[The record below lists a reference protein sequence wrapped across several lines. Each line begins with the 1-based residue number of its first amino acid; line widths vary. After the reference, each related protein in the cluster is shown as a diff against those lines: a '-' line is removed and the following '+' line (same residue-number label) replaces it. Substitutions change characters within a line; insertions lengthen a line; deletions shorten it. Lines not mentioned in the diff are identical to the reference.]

1 MSTSKKLLINLFF
14 NVISLILIIF
24 ISFYIANKNIDLLI
38 KKDLETIGLSI
49 DNLISIFEEN
59 DSKAWENNKFK
70 EAIKKIKIGKSG
82 YVYFVDEKGT
92 ITIHPTIEGKNLA
105 NEDFIKKIISDKN
118 SGIIEYYT
126 DVTKQDKIIF
136 YKYIP
141 KWNMWL
147 VPGIN
152 KADYVENIFS
162 EFFYNIVLLGI
173 LLVFVQI
180 ILYFIIA
187 RDITKNIDKFIT
199 YFKEFLDFI
208 TYKQNQ
214 IEKVEIVGNNEFSEM
229 TREINLVIDKFD
241 RRFKDDMKVI
251 GESVLVFDKLKK
263 GTYNIRIRSNTT
275 NPMINT
281 LKVTINETIDYLEKY
296 MREIEKILLSYTSND
311 YKNRINISKDIA
323 NPSRLLKVMES
334 VNTLGETLG
343 NLAKQNLSNGEQ
355 LENNSIIMKSS
366 MQKLAQKTNEQSA
379 SLEQTAT
386 AVEQI
391 SSITRNNTQNAQKM
405 SSLGETVKSAAQT
418 GYNLADKTTFSM
430 DEINEKVSAINEAI
444 SIIDQIAFQTN
455 ILSLNAAVEAATA
468 GEAGKGF
475 AVVAQEVRNLA
486 NRSAQAASKIKS
498 LVESANFEANEGK
511 NIADNMIK
519 GYEDLASKISQ
530 TKEIINSV
538 TIFSKEQEIGII
550 QINDTISKIDS
561 ATQKN
566 AKTALNIDNL
576 SNEVSKLSNK
586 LLQITSQS
594 KIDDKYYEMVENI
607 DLIKELSTYKN
618 DHINFKKRYYKT
630 LNNFSN
636 IVIDNSESCNVG
648 KWMISCENNNEI
660 FVKNEK
666 WKVLKQTHKD
676 VHQKMQEYIT
686 QNANKIE
693 NKILRQIASQI
704 EDATMKFFDSLNDIL
719 YLESK
724 NKK

>member
-92 ITIHPTIEGKNLA
+92 ITIHPTIEGKNLG

-152 KADYVENIFS
+152 KADYVENIYS

-180 ILYFIIA
+180 VLYFIIA

-296 MREIEKILLSYTSND
+296 MREIEKILLSYTTND

-355 LENNSIIMKSS
+355 LENNSTIMKSS

-486 NRSAQAASKIKS
+486 NKSSEAANEIKV
-498 LVESANFEANEGK
+498 LVESATLKANEGK
-511 NIADNMIK
+511 VIAQEMQDGYKSLHSHITETLSIIEDVSIAAKEQMK
-519 GYEDLASKISQ
+519 GIEQVSDAIVTLNKI
-530 TKEIINSV
+530 TKENESE
-538 TIFSKEQEIGII
+538 TI
-550 QINDTISKIDS
+550 
-561 ATQKN
+561 
-566 AKTALNIDNL
+566 
-576 SNEVSKLSNK
+576 
-586 LLQITSQS
+586 QITSIAAEVS
-594 KIDDKYYEMVENI
+594 EMAYEV
-607 DLIKELSTYKN
+607 
-618 DHINFKKRYYKT
+618 
-630 LNNFSN
+630 
-636 IVIDNSESCNVG
+636 V
-648 KWMISCENNNEI
+648 
-660 FVKNEK
+660 
-666 WKVLKQTHKD
+666 
-676 VHQKMQEYIT
+676 
-686 QNANKIE
+686 
-693 NKILRQIASQI
+693 
-704 EDATMKFFDSLNDIL
+704 EDA
-719 YLESK
+719 K
-724 NKK
+724 NKKF

>member
-38 KKDLETIGLSI
+38 KKDLETIASSI

-82 YVYFVDEKGT
+82 YVYFVDDKGT

-152 KADYVENIFS
+152 KADYVENIYS

-296 MREIEKILLSYTSND
+296 MREIEKILLSYTTND

-355 LENNSIIMKSS
+355 LENNSTIMKSS

-486 NRSAQAASKIKS
+486 NKSSEAANEIKV
-498 LVESANFEANEGK
+498 LVESATLKANEGK
-511 NIADNMIK
+511 VIAQEMQDGYKSLHSHITETLSIIEDVSIAAKEQMK
-519 GYEDLASKISQ
+519 GIEQVSDTIVTLNKI
-530 TKEIINSV
+530 TKENESE
-538 TIFSKEQEIGII
+538 TI
-550 QINDTISKIDS
+550 
-561 ATQKN
+561 
-566 AKTALNIDNL
+566 
-576 SNEVSKLSNK
+576 
-586 LLQITSQS
+586 QITSIAAEVS
-594 KIDDKYYEMVENI
+594 EMAYEV
-607 DLIKELSTYKN
+607 
-618 DHINFKKRYYKT
+618 
-630 LNNFSN
+630 
-636 IVIDNSESCNVG
+636 V
-648 KWMISCENNNEI
+648 
-660 FVKNEK
+660 
-666 WKVLKQTHKD
+666 
-676 VHQKMQEYIT
+676 
-686 QNANKIE
+686 
-693 NKILRQIASQI
+693 
-704 EDATMKFFDSLNDIL
+704 EDA
-719 YLESK
+719 K
-724 NKK
+724 NKKF

>member
-355 LENNSIIMKSS
+355 LENNSTIMKSS

-486 NRSAQAASKIKS
+486 NKSSEAANEIKV
-498 LVESANFEANEGK
+498 LVESATLKANEGK
-511 NIADNMIK
+511 VIAQEMQDGYKSLHSHITETLSIIEDVSIAAKEQMK
-519 GYEDLASKISQ
+519 GIEQVSNTIVTLNKI
-530 TKEIINSV
+530 TKENESE
-538 TIFSKEQEIGII
+538 TI
-550 QINDTISKIDS
+550 
-561 ATQKN
+561 
-566 AKTALNIDNL
+566 
-576 SNEVSKLSNK
+576 
-586 LLQITSQS
+586 QITSIAAEVS
-594 KIDDKYYEMVENI
+594 EMAYEV
-607 DLIKELSTYKN
+607 
-618 DHINFKKRYYKT
+618 
-630 LNNFSN
+630 
-636 IVIDNSESCNVG
+636 V
-648 KWMISCENNNEI
+648 
-660 FVKNEK
+660 
-666 WKVLKQTHKD
+666 
-676 VHQKMQEYIT
+676 
-686 QNANKIE
+686 
-693 NKILRQIASQI
+693 
-704 EDATMKFFDSLNDIL
+704 EDA
-719 YLESK
+719 K
-724 NKK
+724 NKKF

>member
-24 ISFYIANKNIDLLI
+24 ISFYIANKNINLLI
-38 KKDLETIGLSI
+38 KKDLENVALSI
-49 DNLISIFEEN
+49 DSLISIFAEN
-59 DSKAWENNKFK
+59 DSKGWQDNKFK

-82 YVYFVDEKGT
+82 YIYFVDDKGT
-92 ITIHPTIEGKNLA
+92 LTIHPTVEGKNLG
-105 NEDFIKKIISDKN
+105 NEDFIQKIVSDKS

-152 KADYVENIFS
+152 KADYLENIYS

-173 LLVFVQI
+173 LLVFIQI

-187 RDITKNIDKFIT
+187 RGITKNIDKFIT

-214 IEKVEIVGNNEFSEM
+214 IEKVETNGNNEFSQM
-229 TREINLVIDKFD
+229 THQINLVIDKFD
-241 RRFKDDMKVI
+241 GRFKDDMKVI
-251 GESVLVFDKLKK
+251 GESVLIFDKLKK
-263 GTYNIRIRSNTT
+263 GIYNCRIRSNTT

-281 LKVTINETIDYLEKY
+281 LKVTINETIDYLETY
-296 MREIEKILLSYTSND
+296 MREIEKVLVSYTSND
-311 YKNRINISKDIA
+311 YKNRINISKEIA

-334 VNTLGETLG
+334 VNTLGEALG
-343 NLAKQNLSNGEQ
+343 NVAKQNLSNGEQ
-355 LENNSIIMKSS
+355 LENNSTIMKSS

-486 NRSAQAASKIKS
+486 NKSSEAANEIKV
-498 LVESANFEANEGK
+498 LVESATLKANEGK
-511 NIADNMIK
+511 VIAQEMQDGYKSLHSHITETLSIIEDVSIAAKEQMK
-519 GYEDLASKISQ
+519 GIEQVSHAIVTLNKI
-530 TKEIINSV
+530 TKENESE
-538 TIFSKEQEIGII
+538 TI
-550 QINDTISKIDS
+550 
-561 ATQKN
+561 
-566 AKTALNIDNL
+566 
-576 SNEVSKLSNK
+576 
-586 LLQITSQS
+586 QITSIAAEVS
-594 KIDDKYYEMVENI
+594 EMAYEV
-607 DLIKELSTYKN
+607 
-618 DHINFKKRYYKT
+618 
-630 LNNFSN
+630 
-636 IVIDNSESCNVG
+636 V
-648 KWMISCENNNEI
+648 
-660 FVKNEK
+660 
-666 WKVLKQTHKD
+666 
-676 VHQKMQEYIT
+676 
-686 QNANKIE
+686 
-693 NKILRQIASQI
+693 
-704 EDATMKFFDSLNDIL
+704 EDA
-719 YLESK
+719 K
-724 NKK
+724 NKKF

>member
-24 ISFYIANKNIDLLI
+24 ISFYIANKNINLLI
-38 KKDLETIGLSI
+38 KKDLENVALSI
-49 DNLISIFEEN
+49 DSLISIFAEN

-152 KADYVENIFS
+152 KADYVENIYS

-355 LENNSIIMKSS
+355 LENNSTIMKSS

-430 DEINEKVSAINEAI
+430 DEINKKVSAINEAI

-486 NRSAQAASKIKS
+486 NKSSEAANEIKV
-498 LVESANFEANEGK
+498 LVESATLKANEGK
-511 NIADNMIK
+511 VIAQEMQDGYKSLHSHITETLSIIEDVSIAAKEQMK
-519 GYEDLASKISQ
+519 GIEQVSDAIVTLNKI
-530 TKEIINSV
+530 TKENESE
-538 TIFSKEQEIGII
+538 TI
-550 QINDTISKIDS
+550 
-561 ATQKN
+561 
-566 AKTALNIDNL
+566 
-576 SNEVSKLSNK
+576 
-586 LLQITSQS
+586 QITSIAAEVS
-594 KIDDKYYEMVENI
+594 EMAYEV
-607 DLIKELSTYKN
+607 
-618 DHINFKKRYYKT
+618 
-630 LNNFSN
+630 
-636 IVIDNSESCNVG
+636 V
-648 KWMISCENNNEI
+648 
-660 FVKNEK
+660 
-666 WKVLKQTHKD
+666 
-676 VHQKMQEYIT
+676 
-686 QNANKIE
+686 
-693 NKILRQIASQI
+693 
-704 EDATMKFFDSLNDIL
+704 EDA
-719 YLESK
+719 K
-724 NKK
+724 NKKF

>member
-152 KADYVENIFS
+152 KADYVENIYS
-162 EFFYNIVLLGI
+162 EFFYNIILLGI

-214 IEKVEIVGNNEFSEM
+214 IEKVEIIGNNEFSEM

-355 LENNSIIMKSS
+355 LENNSRIMKSS

-486 NRSAQAASKIKS
+486 NKSSEAANEIKV
-498 LVESANFEANEGK
+498 LVESATIKANEGK
-511 NIADNMIK
+511 VIAQEMQDGYKSLHSHITETLSIIEDVSIAAKEQMK
-519 GYEDLASKISQ
+519 GIEQVSDTIVTLNKI
-530 TKEIINSV
+530 TKENESE
-538 TIFSKEQEIGII
+538 TI
-550 QINDTISKIDS
+550 
-561 ATQKN
+561 
-566 AKTALNIDNL
+566 
-576 SNEVSKLSNK
+576 
-586 LLQITSQS
+586 QITSIAAEVS
-594 KIDDKYYEMVENI
+594 EMAYEV
-607 DLIKELSTYKN
+607 
-618 DHINFKKRYYKT
+618 
-630 LNNFSN
+630 
-636 IVIDNSESCNVG
+636 V
-648 KWMISCENNNEI
+648 
-660 FVKNEK
+660 
-666 WKVLKQTHKD
+666 
-676 VHQKMQEYIT
+676 
-686 QNANKIE
+686 
-693 NKILRQIASQI
+693 
-704 EDATMKFFDSLNDIL
+704 EDA
-719 YLESK
+719 K
-724 NKK
+724 NKKF

>member
-1 MSTSKKLLINLFF
+1 MPTSKKLLINLFF

-152 KADYVENIFS
+152 KADYVENIYS

-355 LENNSIIMKSS
+355 LENNSTIMKSS

-486 NRSAQAASKIKS
+486 NKSSEAANEIKV
-498 LVESANFEANEGK
+498 LVESATLKANEGK
-511 NIADNMIK
+511 VIAQEMQDGYKSLHSHITETLSIIEDVSIAAKEQMK
-519 GYEDLASKISQ
+519 GIEQVSDAIVTLNKI
-530 TKEIINSV
+530 TKENESE
-538 TIFSKEQEIGII
+538 TI
-550 QINDTISKIDS
+550 
-561 ATQKN
+561 
-566 AKTALNIDNL
+566 
-576 SNEVSKLSNK
+576 
-586 LLQITSQS
+586 QITSIAAEVS
-594 KIDDKYYEMVENI
+594 EMAYEV
-607 DLIKELSTYKN
+607 
-618 DHINFKKRYYKT
+618 
-630 LNNFSN
+630 
-636 IVIDNSESCNVG
+636 V
-648 KWMISCENNNEI
+648 
-660 FVKNEK
+660 
-666 WKVLKQTHKD
+666 
-676 VHQKMQEYIT
+676 
-686 QNANKIE
+686 
-693 NKILRQIASQI
+693 
-704 EDATMKFFDSLNDIL
+704 EDA
-719 YLESK
+719 K
-724 NKK
+724 NKKF

>member
-59 DSKAWENNKFK
+59 DSKAWENNRFK

-105 NEDFIKKIISDKN
+105 NEDFIKKIISNKN

-152 KADYVENIFS
+152 KADYVENIYS

-355 LENNSIIMKSS
+355 LENNSTIMKSS

-486 NRSAQAASKIKS
+486 NKSSEAANEIKV
-498 LVESANFEANEGK
+498 LVESATLKANEGK
-511 NIADNMIK
+511 VIAQEMQDGYKSLHSHITETLSIIEDVSIAAKEQMK
-519 GYEDLASKISQ
+519 GIEQVSDTIVTLNKI
-530 TKEIINSV
+530 TKENESE
-538 TIFSKEQEIGII
+538 TI
-550 QINDTISKIDS
+550 
-561 ATQKN
+561 
-566 AKTALNIDNL
+566 
-576 SNEVSKLSNK
+576 
-586 LLQITSQS
+586 QITSIAAEVS
-594 KIDDKYYEMVENI
+594 EMAYEV
-607 DLIKELSTYKN
+607 
-618 DHINFKKRYYKT
+618 
-630 LNNFSN
+630 
-636 IVIDNSESCNVG
+636 V
-648 KWMISCENNNEI
+648 
-660 FVKNEK
+660 
-666 WKVLKQTHKD
+666 
-676 VHQKMQEYIT
+676 
-686 QNANKIE
+686 
-693 NKILRQIASQI
+693 
-704 EDATMKFFDSLNDIL
+704 EDA
-719 YLESK
+719 K
-724 NKK
+724 NKKF

>member
-82 YVYFVDEKGT
+82 YVYFVDEKGI

-105 NEDFIKKIISDKN
+105 NEDFIKKIISNKN

-152 KADYVENIFS
+152 KADYVENIYS
-162 EFFYNIVLLGI
+162 EFFYNIILLGI

-214 IEKVEIVGNNEFSEM
+214 IEKVEIIGNNEFSEM

-355 LENNSIIMKSS
+355 LENNSTIMKSS

-486 NRSAQAASKIKS
+486 NKSSEAANEIKV
-498 LVESANFEANEGK
+498 LVESATIKANEGK
-511 NIADNMIK
+511 VIAQEMQDGYKSLHSHITETLNIIEDVSIAAKEQMK
-519 GYEDLASKISQ
+519 GIEQVSDTIVTLNKI
-530 TKEIINSV
+530 TKENESE
-538 TIFSKEQEIGII
+538 TI
-550 QINDTISKIDS
+550 
-561 ATQKN
+561 
-566 AKTALNIDNL
+566 
-576 SNEVSKLSNK
+576 
-586 LLQITSQS
+586 QITSIAAEVS
-594 KIDDKYYEMVENI
+594 EMAYEV
-607 DLIKELSTYKN
+607 
-618 DHINFKKRYYKT
+618 
-630 LNNFSN
+630 
-636 IVIDNSESCNVG
+636 V
-648 KWMISCENNNEI
+648 
-660 FVKNEK
+660 
-666 WKVLKQTHKD
+666 
-676 VHQKMQEYIT
+676 
-686 QNANKIE
+686 
-693 NKILRQIASQI
+693 
-704 EDATMKFFDSLNDIL
+704 EDA
-719 YLESK
+719 K
-724 NKK
+724 NKKF

>member
-1 MSTSKKLLINLFF
+1 MPTSKKLLINLFF

-24 ISFYIANKNIDLLI
+24 ISFYIANKNINLLI
-38 KKDLETIGLSI
+38 KKDLENVALSI
-49 DNLISIFEEN
+49 DSLISIFAEN
-59 DSKAWENNKFK
+59 DSKGWQDNKFK

-82 YVYFVDEKGT
+82 YIYFVDDKGT
-92 ITIHPTIEGKNLA
+92 LTIHPTIEGKNLG
-105 NEDFIKKIISDKN
+105 NEDFIQKIVSDKS

-152 KADYVENIFS
+152 KADYVENIYS

-343 NLAKQNLSNGEQ
+343 SLAQQNLSNGEQ
-355 LENNSIIMKSS
+355 LENNSTIMKSS

-486 NRSAQAASKIKS
+486 NKSSEAANEIKV
-498 LVESANFEANEGK
+498 LVESATLKANEGK
-511 NIADNMIK
+511 VIAQEMQDGYKSLHSHITETLSIIEDVSIAAKEQMK
-519 GYEDLASKISQ
+519 GIEQVSDTIVTLNKI
-530 TKEIINSV
+530 TKENESE
-538 TIFSKEQEIGII
+538 TI
-550 QINDTISKIDS
+550 QITSI
-561 ATQKN
+561 A
-566 AKTALNIDNL
+566 A
-576 SNEVSKLSNK
+576 EVSKMA
-586 LLQITSQS
+586 
-594 KIDDKYYEMVENI
+594 YEV
-607 DLIKELSTYKN
+607 
-618 DHINFKKRYYKT
+618 
-630 LNNFSN
+630 
-636 IVIDNSESCNVG
+636 V
-648 KWMISCENNNEI
+648 
-660 FVKNEK
+660 
-666 WKVLKQTHKD
+666 
-676 VHQKMQEYIT
+676 
-686 QNANKIE
+686 
-693 NKILRQIASQI
+693 
-704 EDATMKFFDSLNDIL
+704 EDA
-719 YLESK
+719 K
-724 NKK
+724 NKKF

>member
-92 ITIHPTIEGKNLA
+92 IAIHPTIEGKNLA

-355 LENNSIIMKSS
+355 LENNSTIMKSS

-430 DEINEKVSAINEAI
+430 DEINKKVSAINEAI

-486 NRSAQAASKIKS
+486 NKSSEAANEIKV
-498 LVESANFEANEGK
+498 LVESATLKANEGK
-511 NIADNMIK
+511 VIAQEMQDGYKSLHSHITETLSIIEDVSIAAKEQMK
-519 GYEDLASKISQ
+519 GIEQVSDAIVTLNKI
-530 TKEIINSV
+530 TKENESE
-538 TIFSKEQEIGII
+538 TI
-550 QINDTISKIDS
+550 
-561 ATQKN
+561 
-566 AKTALNIDNL
+566 
-576 SNEVSKLSNK
+576 
-586 LLQITSQS
+586 QITSIAAEVS
-594 KIDDKYYEMVENI
+594 EMAYEV
-607 DLIKELSTYKN
+607 
-618 DHINFKKRYYKT
+618 
-630 LNNFSN
+630 
-636 IVIDNSESCNVG
+636 V
-648 KWMISCENNNEI
+648 
-660 FVKNEK
+660 
-666 WKVLKQTHKD
+666 
-676 VHQKMQEYIT
+676 
-686 QNANKIE
+686 
-693 NKILRQIASQI
+693 
-704 EDATMKFFDSLNDIL
+704 EDA
-719 YLESK
+719 K
-724 NKK
+724 NKKF

>member
-1 MSTSKKLLINLFF
+1 MPTSKKLLINLFF

-24 ISFYIANKNIDLLI
+24 ISFYIANKNINLLI
-38 KKDLETIGLSI
+38 KKDLENVALSI
-49 DNLISIFEEN
+49 DSLISIFAEN

-152 KADYVENIFS
+152 KADYVENIYS

-343 NLAKQNLSNGEQ
+343 NLAKQNLSNNGEQ
-355 LENNSIIMKSS
+355 LENNSRIMKSS

-486 NRSAQAASKIKS
+486 NKSSEAANEIKV
-498 LVESANFEANEGK
+498 LVESATLKANEGK
-511 NIADNMIK
+511 VIAQEMQDGYKSLHSHITETLSIIEDVSIAAKEQMK
-519 GYEDLASKISQ
+519 GIEQVSDTIVTLNKI
-530 TKEIINSV
+530 TKENESE
-538 TIFSKEQEIGII
+538 TI
-550 QINDTISKIDS
+550 
-561 ATQKN
+561 
-566 AKTALNIDNL
+566 
-576 SNEVSKLSNK
+576 
-586 LLQITSQS
+586 QITSIAAEVS
-594 KIDDKYYEMVENI
+594 EMAYEV
-607 DLIKELSTYKN
+607 
-618 DHINFKKRYYKT
+618 
-630 LNNFSN
+630 
-636 IVIDNSESCNVG
+636 V
-648 KWMISCENNNEI
+648 
-660 FVKNEK
+660 
-666 WKVLKQTHKD
+666 
-676 VHQKMQEYIT
+676 
-686 QNANKIE
+686 
-693 NKILRQIASQI
+693 
-704 EDATMKFFDSLNDIL
+704 EDA
-719 YLESK
+719 K
-724 NKK
+724 NKKF

>member
-24 ISFYIANKNIDLLI
+24 ISFYIANKNINLLI
-38 KKDLETIGLSI
+38 KKDLENVALSI
-49 DNLISIFEEN
+49 DSLISIFAEN

-92 ITIHPTIEGKNLA
+92 LTIHPTIEGKNLA

-152 KADYVENIFS
+152 KADYVENIYS

-355 LENNSIIMKSS
+355 LENNSTIMKSS

-486 NRSAQAASKIKS
+486 NKSSEAANEIKV
-498 LVESANFEANEGK
+498 LVESATLKANEGK
-511 NIADNMIK
+511 VIAQEMQDGYKSLHSHITETLSIIEDVSIAAKEQMK
-519 GYEDLASKISQ
+519 GIEQVSDTIVTLNKI
-530 TKEIINSV
+530 TKENESE
-538 TIFSKEQEIGII
+538 TI
-550 QINDTISKIDS
+550 QITSI
-561 ATQKN
+561 A
-566 AKTALNIDNL
+566 A
-576 SNEVSKLSNK
+576 EVSKMA
-586 LLQITSQS
+586 
-594 KIDDKYYEMVENI
+594 YEV
-607 DLIKELSTYKN
+607 
-618 DHINFKKRYYKT
+618 
-630 LNNFSN
+630 
-636 IVIDNSESCNVG
+636 V
-648 KWMISCENNNEI
+648 
-660 FVKNEK
+660 
-666 WKVLKQTHKD
+666 
-676 VHQKMQEYIT
+676 
-686 QNANKIE
+686 
-693 NKILRQIASQI
+693 
-704 EDATMKFFDSLNDIL
+704 EDA
-719 YLESK
+719 K
-724 NKK
+724 NKKF

>member
-152 KADYVENIFS
+152 KADYVENIYS

-214 IEKVEIVGNNEFSEM
+214 IEKVEIIGNNEFSEM

-355 LENNSIIMKSS
+355 LENNSRIMKSS

-486 NRSAQAASKIKS
+486 NKSSEAANEIKV
-498 LVESANFEANEGK
+498 LVESATLKANEGK
-511 NIADNMIK
+511 VIAQEMQDGYKSLHSHITETLSIIEDVSIAAKEQMK
-519 GYEDLASKISQ
+519 GIEQVSDTIVTLNKI
-530 TKEIINSV
+530 TKENESE
-538 TIFSKEQEIGII
+538 TI
-550 QINDTISKIDS
+550 
-561 ATQKN
+561 
-566 AKTALNIDNL
+566 
-576 SNEVSKLSNK
+576 
-586 LLQITSQS
+586 QITSIAAEVS
-594 KIDDKYYEMVENI
+594 EMAYEV
-607 DLIKELSTYKN
+607 
-618 DHINFKKRYYKT
+618 
-630 LNNFSN
+630 
-636 IVIDNSESCNVG
+636 V
-648 KWMISCENNNEI
+648 
-660 FVKNEK
+660 
-666 WKVLKQTHKD
+666 
-676 VHQKMQEYIT
+676 
-686 QNANKIE
+686 
-693 NKILRQIASQI
+693 
-704 EDATMKFFDSLNDIL
+704 EDA
-719 YLESK
+719 K
-724 NKK
+724 NKKF

>member
-70 EAIKKIKIGKSG
+70 EAIKKIRIGKSG
-82 YVYFVDEKGT
+82 YIYFVDDKGT
-92 ITIHPTIEGKNLA
+92 ITIHPTIEGKNLG
-105 NEDFIKKIISDKN
+105 NEDFIQKIVSDKS

-152 KADYVENIFS
+152 KADYVENIYS

-355 LENNSIIMKSS
+355 LENNSTIMKSS

-486 NRSAQAASKIKS
+486 NKSSEAANEIKV
-498 LVESANFEANEGK
+498 LVESATLKANEGK
-511 NIADNMIK
+511 VIAQEMQDGYKSLHSHITETLSIIEDVSIAAKEQMK
-519 GYEDLASKISQ
+519 GIEQVSDAIVTLNKI
-530 TKEIINSV
+530 TKENESE
-538 TIFSKEQEIGII
+538 TI
-550 QINDTISKIDS
+550 QITSI
-561 ATQKN
+561 A
-566 AKTALNIDNL
+566 A
-576 SNEVSKLSNK
+576 EVSKMA
-586 LLQITSQS
+586 
-594 KIDDKYYEMVENI
+594 YEV
-607 DLIKELSTYKN
+607 
-618 DHINFKKRYYKT
+618 
-630 LNNFSN
+630 
-636 IVIDNSESCNVG
+636 V
-648 KWMISCENNNEI
+648 
-660 FVKNEK
+660 
-666 WKVLKQTHKD
+666 
-676 VHQKMQEYIT
+676 
-686 QNANKIE
+686 
-693 NKILRQIASQI
+693 
-704 EDATMKFFDSLNDIL
+704 EDA
-719 YLESK
+719 K
-724 NKK
+724 NKKF

>member
-24 ISFYIANKNIDLLI
+24 ISFYIANKNINLLI
-38 KKDLETIGLSI
+38 KKDLENVALSI
-49 DNLISIFEEN
+49 DSLISIFAEN

-92 ITIHPTIEGKNLA
+92 ITIHPTIQGKNLA

-152 KADYVENIFS
+152 KADYVENIYS

-355 LENNSIIMKSS
+355 LENNSTIMKSS

-486 NRSAQAASKIKS
+486 NKSSEAANEIKV
-498 LVESANFEANEGK
+498 LVESATLKANEGK
-511 NIADNMIK
+511 VIAQEMQDGYKSLHSHITETLSIIEDVSIAAKEQMK
-519 GYEDLASKISQ
+519 GIEQVSDTIVTLNKI
-530 TKEIINSV
+530 TKENESE
-538 TIFSKEQEIGII
+538 TI
-550 QINDTISKIDS
+550 
-561 ATQKN
+561 
-566 AKTALNIDNL
+566 
-576 SNEVSKLSNK
+576 
-586 LLQITSQS
+586 QITSIAAEVS
-594 KIDDKYYEMVENI
+594 EMAYEV
-607 DLIKELSTYKN
+607 
-618 DHINFKKRYYKT
+618 
-630 LNNFSN
+630 
-636 IVIDNSESCNVG
+636 V
-648 KWMISCENNNEI
+648 
-660 FVKNEK
+660 
-666 WKVLKQTHKD
+666 
-676 VHQKMQEYIT
+676 
-686 QNANKIE
+686 
-693 NKILRQIASQI
+693 
-704 EDATMKFFDSLNDIL
+704 EDA
-719 YLESK
+719 K
-724 NKK
+724 NKKF

>member
-24 ISFYIANKNIDLLI
+24 ISFYIANKNINLLI

-152 KADYVENIFS
+152 KADYVENIYS

-355 LENNSIIMKSS
+355 LENNSTIMKSS

-486 NRSAQAASKIKS
+486 NKSSEAANEIKV
-498 LVESANFEANEGK
+498 LVESATLKANEGK
-511 NIADNMIK
+511 VIAQEMQDGYKSLHSHITETLSIIEDVSIAAKEQMK
-519 GYEDLASKISQ
+519 GIEQVSDAIVTLNKI
-530 TKEIINSV
+530 TKENESE
-538 TIFSKEQEIGII
+538 TI
-550 QINDTISKIDS
+550 
-561 ATQKN
+561 
-566 AKTALNIDNL
+566 
-576 SNEVSKLSNK
+576 
-586 LLQITSQS
+586 QITSIAAEVS
-594 KIDDKYYEMVENI
+594 EMAYEV
-607 DLIKELSTYKN
+607 
-618 DHINFKKRYYKT
+618 
-630 LNNFSN
+630 
-636 IVIDNSESCNVG
+636 V
-648 KWMISCENNNEI
+648 
-660 FVKNEK
+660 
-666 WKVLKQTHKD
+666 
-676 VHQKMQEYIT
+676 
-686 QNANKIE
+686 
-693 NKILRQIASQI
+693 
-704 EDATMKFFDSLNDIL
+704 EDA
-719 YLESK
+719 K
-724 NKK
+724 NKKF

>member
-105 NEDFIKKIISDKN
+105 NEYFIKKIISDKN

-152 KADYVENIFS
+152 KADYVENIYS

-355 LENNSIIMKSS
+355 LENNSTIMKSS

-486 NRSAQAASKIKS
+486 NKSSEAANEIKV
-498 LVESANFEANEGK
+498 LVESATLKANEGK
-511 NIADNMIK
+511 VIAQEMQDGYKSLHSHITETLSIIEDVSIAAKEQMK
-519 GYEDLASKISQ
+519 GIEQVSDAIVTLNKI
-530 TKEIINSV
+530 TKENESE
-538 TIFSKEQEIGII
+538 TI
-550 QINDTISKIDS
+550 
-561 ATQKN
+561 
-566 AKTALNIDNL
+566 
-576 SNEVSKLSNK
+576 
-586 LLQITSQS
+586 QITSIAAEVS
-594 KIDDKYYEMVENI
+594 EMAYEV
-607 DLIKELSTYKN
+607 
-618 DHINFKKRYYKT
+618 
-630 LNNFSN
+630 
-636 IVIDNSESCNVG
+636 V
-648 KWMISCENNNEI
+648 
-660 FVKNEK
+660 
-666 WKVLKQTHKD
+666 
-676 VHQKMQEYIT
+676 
-686 QNANKIE
+686 
-693 NKILRQIASQI
+693 
-704 EDATMKFFDSLNDIL
+704 EDA
-719 YLESK
+719 K
-724 NKK
+724 NKKF

>member
-152 KADYVENIFS
+152 KADYVENIYS

-355 LENNSIIMKSS
+355 LENNSTIMKSS
-366 MQKLAQKTNEQSA
+366 MQKLAQKTNEQST

-455 ILSLNAAVEAATA
+455 ILSLNAAVEAAPA

-486 NRSAQAASKIKS
+486 NKSSEAANEIKV
-498 LVESANFEANEGK
+498 LVESATLKANEGK
-511 NIADNMIK
+511 VIAQEMQDGYKSLHSHITETLSIIEDVSIAAKEQMK
-519 GYEDLASKISQ
+519 GIEQVSDTIVTLNKI
-530 TKEIINSV
+530 TKENESE
-538 TIFSKEQEIGII
+538 TI
-550 QINDTISKIDS
+550 
-561 ATQKN
+561 
-566 AKTALNIDNL
+566 
-576 SNEVSKLSNK
+576 
-586 LLQITSQS
+586 QITSIAAEVS
-594 KIDDKYYEMVENI
+594 EMAYEV
-607 DLIKELSTYKN
+607 
-618 DHINFKKRYYKT
+618 
-630 LNNFSN
+630 
-636 IVIDNSESCNVG
+636 V
-648 KWMISCENNNEI
+648 
-660 FVKNEK
+660 
-666 WKVLKQTHKD
+666 
-676 VHQKMQEYIT
+676 
-686 QNANKIE
+686 
-693 NKILRQIASQI
+693 
-704 EDATMKFFDSLNDIL
+704 EDA
-719 YLESK
+719 K
-724 NKK
+724 NKKF

>member
-1 MSTSKKLLINLFF
+1 MPTSKKLLINLFF

-24 ISFYIANKNIDLLI
+24 ISFYIANKNINLLI
-38 KKDLETIGLSI
+38 KKDLENVALSI
-49 DNLISIFEEN
+49 DSLISIFEEN

-82 YVYFVDEKGT
+82 YIYFVDDKGT
-92 ITIHPTIEGKNLA
+92 LTIHPTIEGKNLA

-152 KADYVENIFS
+152 KADYVENIYS

-355 LENNSIIMKSS
+355 LENNSTIMKSS

-486 NRSAQAASKIKS
+486 NKSSEAANEIKV
-498 LVESANFEANEGK
+498 LVESATLKANEGK
-511 NIADNMIK
+511 VIAQEMQDGYKSLHSHITETLSIIEDVSIAAKEQMK
-519 GYEDLASKISQ
+519 GIEQVSDTIVTLNKI
-530 TKEIINSV
+530 TKENESE
-538 TIFSKEQEIGII
+538 TI
-550 QINDTISKIDS
+550 QITSI
-561 ATQKN
+561 A
-566 AKTALNIDNL
+566 A
-576 SNEVSKLSNK
+576 EVSKMA
-586 LLQITSQS
+586 
-594 KIDDKYYEMVENI
+594 YEV
-607 DLIKELSTYKN
+607 
-618 DHINFKKRYYKT
+618 
-630 LNNFSN
+630 
-636 IVIDNSESCNVG
+636 V
-648 KWMISCENNNEI
+648 
-660 FVKNEK
+660 
-666 WKVLKQTHKD
+666 
-676 VHQKMQEYIT
+676 
-686 QNANKIE
+686 
-693 NKILRQIASQI
+693 
-704 EDATMKFFDSLNDIL
+704 EDA
-719 YLESK
+719 K
-724 NKK
+724 NKKF

>member
-1 MSTSKKLLINLFF
+1 
-14 NVISLILIIF
+14 
-24 ISFYIANKNIDLLI
+24 
-38 KKDLETIGLSI
+38 
-49 DNLISIFEEN
+49 
-59 DSKAWENNKFK
+59 
-70 EAIKKIKIGKSG
+70 
-82 YVYFVDEKGT
+82 
-92 ITIHPTIEGKNLA
+92 
-105 NEDFIKKIISDKN
+105 
-118 SGIIEYYT
+118 
-126 DVTKQDKIIF
+126 
-136 YKYIP
+136 
-141 KWNMWL
+141 
-147 VPGIN
+147 
-152 KADYVENIFS
+152 
-162 EFFYNIVLLGI
+162 
-173 LLVFVQI
+173 
-180 ILYFIIA
+180 
-187 RDITKNIDKFIT
+187 
-199 YFKEFLDFI
+199 
-208 TYKQNQ
+208 
-214 IEKVEIVGNNEFSEM
+214 
-229 TREINLVIDKFD
+229 
-241 RRFKDDMKVI
+241 
-251 GESVLVFDKLKK
+251 
-263 GTYNIRIRSNTT
+263 
-275 NPMINT
+275 
-281 LKVTINETIDYLEKY
+281 
-296 MREIEKILLSYTSND
+296 
-311 YKNRINISKDIA
+311 
-323 NPSRLLKVMES
+323 
-334 VNTLGETLG
+334 
-343 NLAKQNLSNGEQ
+343 
-355 LENNSIIMKSS
+355 
-366 MQKLAQKTNEQSA
+366 
-379 SLEQTAT
+379 
-386 AVEQI
+386 
-391 SSITRNNTQNAQKM
+391 
-405 SSLGETVKSAAQT
+405 
-418 GYNLADKTTFSM
+418 
-430 DEINEKVSAINEAI
+430 
-444 SIIDQIAFQTN
+444 
-455 ILSLNAAVEAATA
+455 
-468 GEAGKGF
+468 F

-607 DLIKELSTYKN
+607 NLIKELSTYKN

-630 LNNFSN
+630 LNNFTN

-660 FVKNEK
+660 FVKNEN

>member
-152 KADYVENIFS
+152 KADYVENIYS

-241 RRFKDDMKVI
+241 HRFKDDMKVI

-296 MREIEKILLSYTSND
+296 MREIEKILLSYTTND

-355 LENNSIIMKSS
+355 LENNSTIMKSS

-486 NRSAQAASKIKS
+486 NKSSEAANEIKV
-498 LVESANFEANEGK
+498 LVESATLKANEGK
-511 NIADNMIK
+511 VIAQEMQDGYKSLHSHITETLSIIEDVSIAAKEQMK
-519 GYEDLASKISQ
+519 GIEQVSDAIVTLNKI
-530 TKEIINSV
+530 TKENESE
-538 TIFSKEQEIGII
+538 TI
-550 QINDTISKIDS
+550 
-561 ATQKN
+561 
-566 AKTALNIDNL
+566 
-576 SNEVSKLSNK
+576 
-586 LLQITSQS
+586 QITSIAAEVS
-594 KIDDKYYEMVENI
+594 EMAYEV
-607 DLIKELSTYKN
+607 
-618 DHINFKKRYYKT
+618 
-630 LNNFSN
+630 
-636 IVIDNSESCNVG
+636 V
-648 KWMISCENNNEI
+648 
-660 FVKNEK
+660 
-666 WKVLKQTHKD
+666 
-676 VHQKMQEYIT
+676 
-686 QNANKIE
+686 
-693 NKILRQIASQI
+693 
-704 EDATMKFFDSLNDIL
+704 EDA
-719 YLESK
+719 K
-724 NKK
+724 NKKF

>member
-1 MSTSKKLLINLFF
+1 MPTSKKLLINLFF

-152 KADYVENIFS
+152 KADYVENIYS

-343 NLAKQNLSNGEQ
+343 SLAKQNLSNGEQ
-355 LENNSIIMKSS
+355 LENNSTIMKSS

-486 NRSAQAASKIKS
+486 NKSSEAANEIKV
-498 LVESANFEANEGK
+498 LVESATLKANEGK
-511 NIADNMIK
+511 VIAQEMQDGYKSLHSHITETLSIIEDVSIAAKEQMK
-519 GYEDLASKISQ
+519 GIEQVSDAIVTLNKI
-530 TKEIINSV
+530 TKENESE
-538 TIFSKEQEIGII
+538 TI
-550 QINDTISKIDS
+550 QITSI
-561 ATQKN
+561 A
-566 AKTALNIDNL
+566 A
-576 SNEVSKLSNK
+576 EVSKMA
-586 LLQITSQS
+586 
-594 KIDDKYYEMVENI
+594 YEV
-607 DLIKELSTYKN
+607 
-618 DHINFKKRYYKT
+618 
-630 LNNFSN
+630 
-636 IVIDNSESCNVG
+636 V
-648 KWMISCENNNEI
+648 
-660 FVKNEK
+660 
-666 WKVLKQTHKD
+666 
-676 VHQKMQEYIT
+676 
-686 QNANKIE
+686 
-693 NKILRQIASQI
+693 
-704 EDATMKFFDSLNDIL
+704 EDA
-719 YLESK
+719 K
-724 NKK
+724 NKKF

>member
-24 ISFYIANKNIDLLI
+24 ISFYIANKNINLLI
-38 KKDLETIGLSI
+38 KKDLENVALSI
-49 DNLISIFEEN
+49 DSLISIFAEN

-152 KADYVENIFS
+152 KADYVENIYS

-343 NLAKQNLSNGEQ
+343 SLAKQNLSNGEQ
-355 LENNSIIMKSS
+355 LENNSTIMKSS

-486 NRSAQAASKIKS
+486 NKSSEAANEIKV
-498 LVESANFEANEGK
+498 LVESATLKANEGK
-511 NIADNMIK
+511 VIAQEMQDGYKSLHSHITETLSIIEDVSIAAKEQMK
-519 GYEDLASKISQ
+519 GIEQVSDAIVTLNKI
-530 TKEIINSV
+530 TKENESE
-538 TIFSKEQEIGII
+538 TI
-550 QINDTISKIDS
+550 QITSI
-561 ATQKN
+561 A
-566 AKTALNIDNL
+566 A
-576 SNEVSKLSNK
+576 EVSKMA
-586 LLQITSQS
+586 
-594 KIDDKYYEMVENI
+594 YEV
-607 DLIKELSTYKN
+607 
-618 DHINFKKRYYKT
+618 
-630 LNNFSN
+630 
-636 IVIDNSESCNVG
+636 V
-648 KWMISCENNNEI
+648 
-660 FVKNEK
+660 
-666 WKVLKQTHKD
+666 
-676 VHQKMQEYIT
+676 
-686 QNANKIE
+686 
-693 NKILRQIASQI
+693 
-704 EDATMKFFDSLNDIL
+704 EDA
-719 YLESK
+719 K
-724 NKK
+724 NKKF

>member
-24 ISFYIANKNIDLLI
+24 ISFYIANKNINLLI
-38 KKDLETIGLSI
+38 KKDLENVALSI
-49 DNLISIFEEN
+49 DSLISIFAEN

-152 KADYVENIFS
+152 KADYVENIYS

-214 IEKVEIVGNNEFSEM
+214 IEKVEIVGNNEFSQM

-311 YKNRINISKDIA
+311 YKNRINISEDIA

-355 LENNSIIMKSS
+355 LENNSTIMKSS

-486 NRSAQAASKIKS
+486 NKSSEAANEIKV
-498 LVESANFEANEGK
+498 LVESATLKANEGK
-511 NIADNMIK
+511 VIAQEMQDGYKSLHSHITETLSIIEDVSIAAKEQMK
-519 GYEDLASKISQ
+519 GIEQVSDTIVTLNKI
-530 TKEIINSV
+530 TKENESE
-538 TIFSKEQEIGII
+538 TI
-550 QINDTISKIDS
+550 QITSI
-561 ATQKN
+561 A
-566 AKTALNIDNL
+566 A
-576 SNEVSKLSNK
+576 EVSKMA
-586 LLQITSQS
+586 
-594 KIDDKYYEMVENI
+594 YEV
-607 DLIKELSTYKN
+607 
-618 DHINFKKRYYKT
+618 
-630 LNNFSN
+630 
-636 IVIDNSESCNVG
+636 V
-648 KWMISCENNNEI
+648 
-660 FVKNEK
+660 
-666 WKVLKQTHKD
+666 
-676 VHQKMQEYIT
+676 
-686 QNANKIE
+686 
-693 NKILRQIASQI
+693 
-704 EDATMKFFDSLNDIL
+704 EDA
-719 YLESK
+719 K
-724 NKK
+724 NKKF

>member
-59 DSKAWENNKFK
+59 DSKGWENNKFK

-152 KADYVENIFS
+152 KADYVENIYS

-355 LENNSIIMKSS
+355 LENNSTIMKSS

-486 NRSAQAASKIKS
+486 NKSSEAANEIKV
-498 LVESANFEANEGK
+498 LVESATLKANEGK
-511 NIADNMIK
+511 VIAQEMQDGYKSLHSHITETLSIIEDVSIAAKEQMK
-519 GYEDLASKISQ
+519 GIEQVSDTIVTLNKI
-530 TKEIINSV
+530 TKENESE
-538 TIFSKEQEIGII
+538 TI
-550 QINDTISKIDS
+550 
-561 ATQKN
+561 
-566 AKTALNIDNL
+566 
-576 SNEVSKLSNK
+576 
-586 LLQITSQS
+586 QITSIAAEVS
-594 KIDDKYYEMVENI
+594 EMAYEV
-607 DLIKELSTYKN
+607 
-618 DHINFKKRYYKT
+618 
-630 LNNFSN
+630 
-636 IVIDNSESCNVG
+636 V
-648 KWMISCENNNEI
+648 
-660 FVKNEK
+660 
-666 WKVLKQTHKD
+666 
-676 VHQKMQEYIT
+676 
-686 QNANKIE
+686 
-693 NKILRQIASQI
+693 
-704 EDATMKFFDSLNDIL
+704 EDA
-719 YLESK
+719 K
-724 NKK
+724 NKKF

>member
-152 KADYVENIFS
+152 KADYVENIYS

-355 LENNSIIMKSS
+355 LENNSTIMKSS

-486 NRSAQAASKIKS
+486 NKSSEAANEIKV
-498 LVESANFEANEGK
+498 LVESATLKANEGK
-511 NIADNMIK
+511 VIAQEMQDGYKSLHSHITETLSIIEDVSIAAKEQMK
-519 GYEDLASKISQ
+519 GIEQVSHAIVTLNKI
-530 TKEIINSV
+530 TKENESE
-538 TIFSKEQEIGII
+538 TI
-550 QINDTISKIDS
+550 
-561 ATQKN
+561 
-566 AKTALNIDNL
+566 
-576 SNEVSKLSNK
+576 
-586 LLQITSQS
+586 QITSIAAEVS
-594 KIDDKYYEMVENI
+594 EMAYEV
-607 DLIKELSTYKN
+607 
-618 DHINFKKRYYKT
+618 
-630 LNNFSN
+630 
-636 IVIDNSESCNVG
+636 V
-648 KWMISCENNNEI
+648 
-660 FVKNEK
+660 
-666 WKVLKQTHKD
+666 
-676 VHQKMQEYIT
+676 
-686 QNANKIE
+686 
-693 NKILRQIASQI
+693 
-704 EDATMKFFDSLNDIL
+704 EDA
-719 YLESK
+719 K
-724 NKK
+724 NKKF

>member
-49 DNLISIFEEN
+49 NNLISIFEEN

-152 KADYVENIFS
+152 KADYVENIYS
-162 EFFYNIVLLGI
+162 EFFYNIILLGI

-355 LENNSIIMKSS
+355 LENNSTIMKSS

-486 NRSAQAASKIKS
+486 NKSSEAANEIKV
-498 LVESANFEANEGK
+498 LVESATIKANEGK
-511 NIADNMIK
+511 IIAQEMQDGYKSLHSHITETLNIIEDVSIAAKEQMK
-519 GYEDLASKISQ
+519 GIEQVSDTIVTLNKI
-530 TKEIINSV
+530 TKENESE
-538 TIFSKEQEIGII
+538 TI
-550 QINDTISKIDS
+550 
-561 ATQKN
+561 
-566 AKTALNIDNL
+566 
-576 SNEVSKLSNK
+576 
-586 LLQITSQS
+586 QITSIAAEVS
-594 KIDDKYYEMVENI
+594 EMAYEV
-607 DLIKELSTYKN
+607 
-618 DHINFKKRYYKT
+618 
-630 LNNFSN
+630 
-636 IVIDNSESCNVG
+636 V
-648 KWMISCENNNEI
+648 
-660 FVKNEK
+660 
-666 WKVLKQTHKD
+666 
-676 VHQKMQEYIT
+676 
-686 QNANKIE
+686 
-693 NKILRQIASQI
+693 
-704 EDATMKFFDSLNDIL
+704 EDA
-719 YLESK
+719 K
-724 NKK
+724 NKKF

>member
-24 ISFYIANKNIDLLI
+24 ISFYIANKNINLLI
-38 KKDLETIGLSI
+38 KKDLENVALSI

-152 KADYVENIFS
+152 KADYVENIYS

-355 LENNSIIMKSS
+355 LENNSTIMKSS

-486 NRSAQAASKIKS
+486 NKSSEAANEIKV
-498 LVESANFEANEGK
+498 LVESATLKANEGK
-511 NIADNMIK
+511 VIAQEMQDGYKSLHSHITETLSIIEDVSIAAKEQMK
-519 GYEDLASKISQ
+519 GIEQVSDAIVTLNKI
-530 TKEIINSV
+530 TKENESE
-538 TIFSKEQEIGII
+538 TI
-550 QINDTISKIDS
+550 
-561 ATQKN
+561 
-566 AKTALNIDNL
+566 
-576 SNEVSKLSNK
+576 
-586 LLQITSQS
+586 QITSIAAEVS
-594 KIDDKYYEMVENI
+594 EMAYEV
-607 DLIKELSTYKN
+607 
-618 DHINFKKRYYKT
+618 
-630 LNNFSN
+630 
-636 IVIDNSESCNVG
+636 V
-648 KWMISCENNNEI
+648 
-660 FVKNEK
+660 
-666 WKVLKQTHKD
+666 
-676 VHQKMQEYIT
+676 
-686 QNANKIE
+686 
-693 NKILRQIASQI
+693 
-704 EDATMKFFDSLNDIL
+704 EDA
-719 YLESK
+719 K
-724 NKK
+724 NKKF

>member
-105 NEDFIKKIISDKN
+105 SEDFIKKIISDKN

-355 LENNSIIMKSS
+355 LENNSTIMKSS

-486 NRSAQAASKIKS
+486 NKSSEAANEIKV
-498 LVESANFEANEGK
+498 LVESATLKANEGK
-511 NIADNMIK
+511 VIAQEMQDGYKSLHSHITETLSIIEDVSIAAKEQMK
-519 GYEDLASKISQ
+519 GIEQVSHAIVTLNKI
-530 TKEIINSV
+530 TKENESE
-538 TIFSKEQEIGII
+538 TI
-550 QINDTISKIDS
+550 
-561 ATQKN
+561 
-566 AKTALNIDNL
+566 
-576 SNEVSKLSNK
+576 
-586 LLQITSQS
+586 QITSIAAEVS
-594 KIDDKYYEMVENI
+594 EMAYEV
-607 DLIKELSTYKN
+607 
-618 DHINFKKRYYKT
+618 
-630 LNNFSN
+630 
-636 IVIDNSESCNVG
+636 V
-648 KWMISCENNNEI
+648 
-660 FVKNEK
+660 
-666 WKVLKQTHKD
+666 
-676 VHQKMQEYIT
+676 
-686 QNANKIE
+686 
-693 NKILRQIASQI
+693 
-704 EDATMKFFDSLNDIL
+704 EDA
-719 YLESK
+719 K
-724 NKK
+724 NKKF

>member
-24 ISFYIANKNIDLLI
+24 ISFYIANKNINLLI
-38 KKDLETIGLSI
+38 KKDLENVALSI
-49 DNLISIFEEN
+49 DSLISIFAEN

-152 KADYVENIFS
+152 KADYVENIYS

-355 LENNSIIMKSS
+355 LENNSTIMKSS

-486 NRSAQAASKIKS
+486 NKSSEAANEIKV
-498 LVESANFEANEGK
+498 LVESATLKANEGK
-511 NIADNMIK
+511 VIAQEMQDGYKSLHSHITETLSIIEDVSIAAKEQMK
-519 GYEDLASKISQ
+519 GIEQVSDAIVTLNKI
-530 TKEIINSV
+530 TKENESE
-538 TIFSKEQEIGII
+538 TI
-550 QINDTISKIDS
+550 
-561 ATQKN
+561 
-566 AKTALNIDNL
+566 
-576 SNEVSKLSNK
+576 
-586 LLQITSQS
+586 QITSIAAEVS
-594 KIDDKYYEMVENI
+594 EMAYEV
-607 DLIKELSTYKN
+607 
-618 DHINFKKRYYKT
+618 
-630 LNNFSN
+630 
-636 IVIDNSESCNVG
+636 V
-648 KWMISCENNNEI
+648 
-660 FVKNEK
+660 
-666 WKVLKQTHKD
+666 
-676 VHQKMQEYIT
+676 
-686 QNANKIE
+686 
-693 NKILRQIASQI
+693 
-704 EDATMKFFDSLNDIL
+704 EDA
-719 YLESK
+719 K
-724 NKK
+724 NKKF

>member
-105 NEDFIKKIISDKN
+105 NEDFIQKIVSDKS

-152 KADYVENIFS
+152 KADYVENIYS

-296 MREIEKILLSYTSND
+296 MREIEKILLSYTTND

-343 NLAKQNLSNGEQ
+343 SLAKQNLSNGEQ
-355 LENNSIIMKSS
+355 LENNSTIMKSS

-486 NRSAQAASKIKS
+486 NKSSEAANEIKV
-498 LVESANFEANEGK
+498 LVESATLKANEGK
-511 NIADNMIK
+511 VIAQEMQDGYKSLHSHITETLSIIEDVSIAAKEQMK
-519 GYEDLASKISQ
+519 GIEQVSDAIVTLNKI
-530 TKEIINSV
+530 TKENESE
-538 TIFSKEQEIGII
+538 TI
-550 QINDTISKIDS
+550 
-561 ATQKN
+561 
-566 AKTALNIDNL
+566 
-576 SNEVSKLSNK
+576 
-586 LLQITSQS
+586 QITSIAAEVS
-594 KIDDKYYEMVENI
+594 EMAYEV
-607 DLIKELSTYKN
+607 
-618 DHINFKKRYYKT
+618 
-630 LNNFSN
+630 
-636 IVIDNSESCNVG
+636 V
-648 KWMISCENNNEI
+648 
-660 FVKNEK
+660 
-666 WKVLKQTHKD
+666 
-676 VHQKMQEYIT
+676 
-686 QNANKIE
+686 
-693 NKILRQIASQI
+693 
-704 EDATMKFFDSLNDIL
+704 EDA
-719 YLESK
+719 K
-724 NKK
+724 NKKF

>member
-24 ISFYIANKNIDLLI
+24 ISFYIANKNINLLI
-38 KKDLETIGLSI
+38 KKDLENVALSI
-49 DNLISIFEEN
+49 DSLISIFAEN
-59 DSKAWENNKFK
+59 DSKGWQDNKFK

-82 YVYFVDEKGT
+82 YIYFVDDKGT
-92 ITIHPTIEGKNLA
+92 LTIHPTIEGKNLA
-105 NEDFIKKIISDKN
+105 NEDFIKKIISDKS

-152 KADYVENIFS
+152 KADYLENIYS

-173 LLVFVQI
+173 LLVFIQI

-187 RDITKNIDKFIT
+187 RGITKNIDKFIT

-214 IEKVEIVGNNEFSEM
+214 IEKVETNGNNEFSQM
-229 TREINLVIDKFD
+229 THQINLVIDKFD
-241 RRFKDDMKVI
+241 GRFKDDMKVI
-251 GESVLVFDKLKK
+251 GESVLIFDKLKK
-263 GTYNIRIRSNTT
+263 GIYNCRIRSNTT

-281 LKVTINETIDYLEKY
+281 LKVTINETIDYLETY
-296 MREIEKILLSYTSND
+296 MREIEKVLVSYTSND
-311 YKNRINISKDIA
+311 YKNRINISKEIA

-334 VNTLGETLG
+334 VNTLGEALG
-343 NLAKQNLSNGEQ
+343 NVAKQNLSNGEQ
-355 LENNSIIMKSS
+355 LENNSTIMKSS

-486 NRSAQAASKIKS
+486 NKSSEAANEIKV
-498 LVESANFEANEGK
+498 LVESATLKANEGK
-511 NIADNMIK
+511 VIAQEMQDGYKSLHSHITETLSIIEDVSIAAKEQMK
-519 GYEDLASKISQ
+519 GIEQVSHAIVTLNKI
-530 TKEIINSV
+530 TKENESE
-538 TIFSKEQEIGII
+538 TI
-550 QINDTISKIDS
+550 
-561 ATQKN
+561 
-566 AKTALNIDNL
+566 
-576 SNEVSKLSNK
+576 
-586 LLQITSQS
+586 QITSIAAEVS
-594 KIDDKYYEMVENI
+594 EMAYEV
-607 DLIKELSTYKN
+607 
-618 DHINFKKRYYKT
+618 
-630 LNNFSN
+630 
-636 IVIDNSESCNVG
+636 V
-648 KWMISCENNNEI
+648 
-660 FVKNEK
+660 
-666 WKVLKQTHKD
+666 
-676 VHQKMQEYIT
+676 
-686 QNANKIE
+686 
-693 NKILRQIASQI
+693 
-704 EDATMKFFDSLNDIL
+704 EDA
-719 YLESK
+719 K
-724 NKK
+724 NKKF

>member
-24 ISFYIANKNIDLLI
+24 ISFYIANKNINLLI
-38 KKDLETIGLSI
+38 KKDLENVALSI
-49 DNLISIFEEN
+49 DSLISIFAEN

-152 KADYVENIFS
+152 KADYVENIYS

-355 LENNSIIMKSS
+355 LENNSTIMKSS

-486 NRSAQAASKIKS
+486 NKSSEAANEIKV
-498 LVESANFEANEGK
+498 LVESATLKANEGK
-511 NIADNMIK
+511 VIAQEMQDGYKSLHSHITETLSIIEDVSIAAKEQMK
-519 GYEDLASKISQ
+519 GIEQVSDTIVTLNKI
-530 TKEIINSV
+530 TKENESE
-538 TIFSKEQEIGII
+538 TI
-550 QINDTISKIDS
+550 QITSI
-561 ATQKN
+561 A
-566 AKTALNIDNL
+566 A
-576 SNEVSKLSNK
+576 EVSKMA
-586 LLQITSQS
+586 
-594 KIDDKYYEMVENI
+594 YEV
-607 DLIKELSTYKN
+607 
-618 DHINFKKRYYKT
+618 
-630 LNNFSN
+630 
-636 IVIDNSESCNVG
+636 V
-648 KWMISCENNNEI
+648 
-660 FVKNEK
+660 
-666 WKVLKQTHKD
+666 
-676 VHQKMQEYIT
+676 
-686 QNANKIE
+686 
-693 NKILRQIASQI
+693 
-704 EDATMKFFDSLNDIL
+704 EDA
-719 YLESK
+719 K
-724 NKK
+724 NKKF

>member
-24 ISFYIANKNIDLLI
+24 ISFYIANKNINLLI

-49 DNLISIFEEN
+49 DNLISIFAEN

-152 KADYVENIFS
+152 KADYVENIYS

-355 LENNSIIMKSS
+355 LENNSTIMKSS

-486 NRSAQAASKIKS
+486 NKSSEAANEIKV
-498 LVESANFEANEGK
+498 LVESATLKANEGK
-511 NIADNMIK
+511 VIAQEMQDGYKSLHSHITETLSIIEDVSIAAKEQMK
-519 GYEDLASKISQ
+519 GIEQVSHAIVTLNKI
-530 TKEIINSV
+530 TKENESE
-538 TIFSKEQEIGII
+538 TI
-550 QINDTISKIDS
+550 
-561 ATQKN
+561 
-566 AKTALNIDNL
+566 
-576 SNEVSKLSNK
+576 
-586 LLQITSQS
+586 QITSIAAEVS
-594 KIDDKYYEMVENI
+594 EMAYEV
-607 DLIKELSTYKN
+607 
-618 DHINFKKRYYKT
+618 
-630 LNNFSN
+630 
-636 IVIDNSESCNVG
+636 V
-648 KWMISCENNNEI
+648 
-660 FVKNEK
+660 
-666 WKVLKQTHKD
+666 
-676 VHQKMQEYIT
+676 
-686 QNANKIE
+686 
-693 NKILRQIASQI
+693 
-704 EDATMKFFDSLNDIL
+704 EDA
-719 YLESK
+719 K
-724 NKK
+724 NKKF

>member
-70 EAIKKIKIGKSG
+70 EAIKKIQIGKSG

-281 LKVTINETIDYLEKY
+281 LKVTINETIDYLERY

-355 LENNSIIMKSS
+355 LENNSTIMKSS

-486 NRSAQAASKIKS
+486 NKSSEAANEIKV
-498 LVESANFEANEGK
+498 LVESATLKANEGK
-511 NIADNMIK
+511 VIAQEMQDGYKSLHSHITETLSIIEDVSIAAKEQMK
-519 GYEDLASKISQ
+519 GIEQVSDTIVTLNKI
-530 TKEIINSV
+530 TKENESE
-538 TIFSKEQEIGII
+538 TI
-550 QINDTISKIDS
+550 
-561 ATQKN
+561 
-566 AKTALNIDNL
+566 
-576 SNEVSKLSNK
+576 
-586 LLQITSQS
+586 QITSIAAEVS
-594 KIDDKYYEMVENI
+594 EMAYEV
-607 DLIKELSTYKN
+607 
-618 DHINFKKRYYKT
+618 
-630 LNNFSN
+630 
-636 IVIDNSESCNVG
+636 V
-648 KWMISCENNNEI
+648 
-660 FVKNEK
+660 
-666 WKVLKQTHKD
+666 
-676 VHQKMQEYIT
+676 
-686 QNANKIE
+686 
-693 NKILRQIASQI
+693 
-704 EDATMKFFDSLNDIL
+704 EDA
-719 YLESK
+719 K
-724 NKK
+724 NKKF